1 MSRLPGTPFS
11 GCGTLGQSLA
21 ASELTFPSAQWMGGW
36 ERYKADHVGFWDKES
51 DGGPLPLAQEKH
63 AHAQVRACR
72 SLQTAPP
79 SLTPACVGS
88 GAPPAS
94 HLRAFGQE
102 PPRPHTCVHWV
113 RSRCWSPAVQF
124 KSWFCHLV
132 AVCPWTSH
140 LTSLCPH
147 SPKGKKEI

>member
-79 SLTPACVGS
+79 SLTPACVRS

-94 HLRAFGQE
+94 HLRALGQKQVLE
-102 PPRPHTCVHWV
+102 SGSPVQVLVLSLSSCVSLDKSFNFSVPPFP
-113 RSRCWSPAVQF
+113 Q
-124 KSWFCHLV
+124 
-132 AVCPWTSH
+132 
-140 LTSLCPH
+140 
-147 SPKGKKEI
+147 G